1 MRTSVMALLTCGFF
15 ALTAGC
21 RTNESMV
28 RPEASVS
35 TGKPSAIVK
44 QAPVSASA
52 VGKSVQTLLA
62 AAARDKLRIEYFTSE
77 GKLSAGM
84 PASGGSVS
92 IHHASGNGQD
102 NYTFG
107 ADGCV
112 TRHMRS
118 GGENY
123 PLGKW
128 EAVP

>member
-1 MRTSVMALLTCGFF
+1 MRTSVLSFCTCGFL

-21 RTNESMV
+21 RTNESLT

-35 TGKPSAIVK
+35 PGKPGAVVQ
-44 QAPVSASA
+44 QAPASASA
-52 VGKSVQTLLA
+52 VGTSVQTLLA
-62 AAARDKLRIEYFTSE
+62 AAARDNLRIEYFNTE

-84 PASGGSVS
+84 PAGGSSVS

-107 ADGCV
+107 ADGRV

-118 GGENY
+118 VGANY
-123 PLGKW
+123 QQGKW

>member
-1 MRTSVMALLTCGFF
+1 MTPS
-15 ALTAGC
+15 
-21 RTNESMV
+21 
-28 RPEASVS
+28 EAFVS
-35 TGKPSAIVK
+35 TEKPSAIVK

-52 VGKSVQTLLA
+52 VGKSAQTLLA

-107 ADGCV
+107 VDGRV

-118 GGENY
+118 VGANY
-123 PLGKW
+123 QQGKW
-128 EAVP
+128 EISP